1 MLPPLYEGKI
11 TIMTRAI
18 RKAAVLGSGTM
29 GSGIAGLLA
38 SVGVEVALLDI
49 PGKDST
55 PADPPEVRSAPALAG
70 LERARALKAP
80 APLTETELAR
90 IRPGNFDDHLDWL
103 TDADWV
109 IEVVVERLD
118 IKRAL
123 LEKVVAAANPEA
135 ILSTNTSGIPIAAIS
150 AGFGPQVGRRF
161 LGTHFFNPPRVLKLL
176 ELIPGPDTVPEI
188 MAFLAAYA
196 TDVLGKGVVLCNDTP
211 NFIGNRFMTM
221 VGAQAVA
228 YALDHGFTVEE
239 VDALTGP
246 LIGRPRTGT
255 FRLYDLVG
263 IDVMADIARNLYPV
277 IPNDPARDLLHHP
290 AASALFARLVAEGR
304 LGNKSGRGFYE
315 VRKNAAGDKEFW
327 TLDPA
332 SFDYMP
338 PANPAFESVQKHG
351 AVEDTGAR
359 IRLLLS
365 ENDRAAQFLWH
376 HHAFY
381 LSYASLRVPEIAGSL
396 DAIDNAQKWGFNHAL
411 GPFQIWDALG
421 VAETI
426 PAFEAAGYP
435 VAAWVKAMVASGRR
449 SFYDAHGGVY
459 RV

>member
-1 MLPPLYEGKI
+1 MS
-11 TIMTRAI
+11 RAI

-29 GSGIAGLLA
+29 GSGIAALLA

-55 PADPPEVRSAPALAG
+55 PSDPPEVRSAAAQAG

-80 APLTETELAR
+80 APLTDAELAR
-90 IRPGNFDDHLDWL
+90 IRPGNFDDHLGWL
-103 TDADWV
+103 ADADWV

-123 LEKVVAAANPEA
+123 LEQVVAAANPDA
-135 ILSTNTSGIPIAAIS
+135 ILSTNTSGIPIASIS
-150 AGFGPQVGRRF
+150 AGFGPDVARRF

-176 ELIPGPDTVPEI
+176 ELIPGAETDPDIT
-188 MAFLAAYA
+188 AFLTAYA

-211 NFIGNRFMTM
+211 NFIGNRFLTL

-228 YALDHGFTVEE
+228 YALDHGLTVEE

-255 FRLYDLVG
+255 FRLYDLIG
-263 IDVMADIARNLYPV
+263 IDVMSDIGRNLYPA
-277 IPNDPARDLLHHP
+277 IPNEPARDLIQHP
-290 AASALFARLVAEGR
+290 AAAALFARLVAEGR

-315 VRKNAAGDKEFW
+315 VRKNAAGEKEFW

-332 SFDYMP
+332 SFDYLP
-338 PANPAFESVQKHG
+338 PANPAFASVQKHG
-351 AVEDTGAR
+351 AVEEPGAR
-359 IRLLLS
+359 LRLLLS
-365 ENDRAAQFLWH
+365 EEDRAAKFLWH

-381 LSYASLRVPEIAGSL
+381 LSYASQRVPEITGSL

-411 GPFQIWDALG
+411 GPFEIWDALG

-435 VAAWVKAMVASGRR
+435 VAEWVKTMLASGR
-449 SFYDAHGGVY
+449 STFYDAAGGVY
-459 RV
+459 KV

>member
-1 MLPPLYEGKI
+1 
-11 TIMTRAI
+11 MTRSI

-49 PGKDST
+49 PGKDT
-55 PADPPEVRSAPALAG
+55 APGDPPESRSAPALAG
-70 LERARALKAP
+70 LERARATKAP
-80 APLTETELAR
+80 APLTDEELAR
-90 IRPGNFDDHLDWL
+90 IRPGSFDDHLGWL
-103 TDADWV
+103 ADTDWV

-123 LEKVVAAANPEA
+123 LERVVAAAHPDA

-150 AGFGPQVGRRF
+150 AGFGPQVARRF

-176 ELIPGPDTVPEI
+176 ELIPGADTDYEVT
-188 MAFLAAYA
+188 AFLSDYA
-196 TDVLGKGVVLCNDTP
+196 TKVLGKGVVLCNDTP
-211 NFIGNRFMTM
+211 NFIGNRFLTLI
-221 VGAQAVA
+221 GAQAVA
-228 YALDHGFTVEE
+228 YALDHRLTVEE

-255 FRLYDLVG
+255 FRLYDLIG
-263 IDVMADIARNLYPV
+263 IDVMADIGRNLYPV
-277 IPNDPARDLLHHP
+277 IPNDPARELLHHP
-290 AASALFARLVAEGR
+290 AASALFARLVEEGR

-315 VRKNAAGDKEFW
+315 VRKNAAGEKEFW

-332 SFDYMP
+332 TFDYVP
-338 PANPAFESVQKHG
+338 PANPAFESVTKHG
-351 AVEDTGAR
+351 AVEPVGER
-359 IRLLLS
+359 IRRVIS
-365 ENDRAAQFLWH
+365 EDDRAAQFLWH

-381 LSYASLRVPEIAGSL
+381 LSYASQRVPEIAGSL
-396 DAIDNAQKWGFNHAL
+396 DAIDHAQQWGFNHAL

-435 VAAWVKAMVASGRR
+435 VADWVKQMVASGRPT
-449 SFYDAHGGVY
+449 FYDEQGGVY
-459 RV
+459 RL

>member
-1 MLPPLYEGKI
+1 
-11 TIMTRAI
+11 MTRVI

-29 GSGIAGLLA
+29 GSGIAALLA

-49 PGKDST
+49 PGQGST
-55 PADPPEVRSAPALAG
+55 PAGPPEVRSAPALAG

-80 APLTETELAR
+80 APLTEAELAR
-90 IRPGNFDDHLDWL
+90 IHPGNFDDDLGWL
-103 TDADWV
+103 ADADWV

-118 IKRAL
+118 IKRDL
-123 LEKVVAAANPEA
+123 LARVIAAASPDA

-150 AGFGPQVGRRF
+150 AGFGPEVGRRF
-161 LGTHFFNPPRVLKLL
+161 IGTHFFNPPRVLKLL
-176 ELIPGPDTVPEI
+176 ELIPGPETDPEI
-188 MAFLAAYA
+188 TAFLADYA
-196 TDVLGKGVVLCNDTP
+196 TDVLGKGVVPCHDTP
-211 NFIGNRFMTM
+211 NFIGNRFMTLI
-221 VGAQAVA
+221 GAQAVA
-228 YALDHGFTVEE
+228 SALDHGLTVEE

-263 IDVMADIARNLYPV
+263 IDVMADIARNLYPA
-277 IPNDPARDLLHHP
+277 IPNDPARELIQHP
-290 AASALFARLVAEGR
+290 AAAALFARLVAEGR

-332 SFDYMP
+332 TFDYLP
-338 PANPAFESVQKHG
+338 PANPVFASVAQHG
-351 AVEDTGAR
+351 AVEDVGTR
-359 IRLLLS
+359 IRLLLG
-365 ENDRAAQFLWH
+365 ENDRAARFLWH

-381 LSYASLRVPEIAGSL
+381 LAYASQRVPEITGSL
-396 DAIDNAQKWGFNHAL
+396 DAIDHAQQWGFNHAY

-421 VAETI
+421 VADTI

-435 VAAWVKAMVASGRR
+435 VADWVKRMVAGGRP
-449 SFYDAHGGVY
+449 SFYAADGGVY
-459 RV
+459 RLPAN